1 MSNLLLQCDQDSN
14 IDDLHYELLF
24 KIIIFNYREDEEEE
38 SPQRGDI
45 GSSYTTRS
53 PYDQRPQRPEVTDR
67 PQRLPQPPRPQHGYI
82 DVRIDLQVSRFS
94 LNKKIIIPCTVN
106 SYSAPNVSWK
116 FNGRPLRSSQRVQVQ
131 IPVSILINLL
141 KLNFIL

>member
-1 MSNLLLQCDQDSN
+1 M
-14 IDDLHYELLF
+14 
-24 KIIIFNYREDEEEE
+24 IFNYIEDEMDK
-38 SPQRGDI
+38 SFHRGDI
-45 GSSYTTRS
+45 GSSNIIRS
-53 PYDQRPQRPEVTDR
+53 LYDLRPQRPEVTDR
-67 PQRLPQPPRPQHGYI
+67 PQRLPQPPRPQQGYI

-106 SYSAPNVSWK
+106 SYSAPNDSWK

-131 IPVSILINLL
+131 IPFSILINLL